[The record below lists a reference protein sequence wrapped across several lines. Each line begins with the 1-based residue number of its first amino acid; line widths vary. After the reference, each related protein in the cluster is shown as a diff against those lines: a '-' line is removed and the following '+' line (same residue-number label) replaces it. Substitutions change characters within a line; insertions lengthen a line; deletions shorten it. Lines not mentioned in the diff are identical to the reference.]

1 MTTKKIKAL
10 FEIFLVLTLS
20 IFTSISF
27 ASQEANA
34 QENVCCE
41 KTSSGQ
47 YCQYVDENDCAT
59 GLRDPTNPN
68 KGSYNQAPTSC
79 ANTNFCKPGC
89 CYDKEGDGYCYAN
102 YPRSNCESQYKG
114 RFSNDPSCSQTAECD
129 QGCCVLGTQ
138 AFLSTEIRCR
148 KETSNYTDLHMDF
161 RRDIKT
167 EAACSELARRADKG
181 CCVTGGSCTYGARQ
195 ECTAPEGD
203 GKGFFKDTYCS
214 QIGTCNCA
222 SPDPAF
228 GGDGKATSTR
238 CAPGED
244 SVYWK
249 DTCGNPEKV
258 KEPCDYTKGTLCG
271 DSDGNGAYT
280 CERLDCVDQDK
291 LSIKLDGYK
300 GTSGLEEGGV
310 LNGESWCQYDT
321 TDQDV
326 NDLNKHSR
334 SPAGSRYYRSL
345 CINGKELV
353 EPCKDYRQEF
363 CVSGKI
369 NAQVE
374 GQDVPYTEARCIK
387 NEWQSC
393 IDSCNTADPFK
404 MNEQEYKEALE
415 KDRQCCL
422 QTDKRDCSWAGS
434 RCVPAVGP
442 GFKHWEGE
450 GANTCGKASMECP
463 VVLVCNGFQSLLGQ
477 CKPGTAGAILTTVG
491 TVIIGAGAAALIAA
505 TAGGAAAGLAF
516 GLSGVDLV
524 AKEITKKP
532 GWNVVAGQECLSKE
546 YLHAANNLCR
556 SYGDCGANL
565 NYQGILSL
573 TGFTNTK
580 ELPEEFK
587 KADLHIDALSQERT
601 VVKNFNFKNKEKV
614 QDNPGILTEQDLSD
628 SSWDKGKEFYDFTH
642 KEDSAFSDRFVNRGA
657 LGWSAWAPFT
667 AFTLGSIATGLLAP
681 GVSAFAGVGA
691 AGPLGKLIRIIG
703 PESIEKAFVSEISK
717 ESAVAAARTE
727 AEKEALESLK
737 FSFEDLPGGEL
748 PSASFKPSAND
759 LQTIKEAGETA
770 AEKVTTSTSAQFL
783 AAFNAAAWVDLAY
796 EFSNILLSET
806 KVEKIKTTCASWQ
819 APKVIQEDQCEQC
832 NPGFWKDTK
841 GSAKNVKALKTCSE
855 YRCKSLGLTC
865 SLINQGT
872 GEEQCVSLSKFD
884 TNSPSISAWK
894 EGFDETYQ
902 TQIKETQQGIEITE
916 TIPIYQTVRV
926 AIQTDEPSQ
935 CKMSLKQGTRYKEM
949 EPFYFVG
956 LTYTYFHVQP
966 IFWPAA
972 ANVTEGA
979 LSLTKG
985 GGAYQAFVRCED
997 ALGNANEK
1005 DYFIKF
1011 TISKEPDATAPIILG
1026 TSIGRELFVTSGTV
1040 QTDADVIVNE
1050 PSICRW
1056 STTPTSYQ
1064 DMPTAQQCR
1073 TTIADRFG
1081 NYNCRFVGTGSGDV
1095 GPTLKELPSRAGET
1109 KFYYFKCQDFSPAK
1123 NFNQEPFKLTIK
1135 GSNALN
1141 ITSIHPQGE
1150 IKTSLQ
1156 LENVTLTVKT
1166 ANGAKLDGTSVCKY
1180 TTRESL
1186 KRNIPGM
1193 DDFFTETNS
1202 SIHTQPLVLPT
1213 GQHTLYAGCH
1223 DEAGNTAYNQ
1233 TTFTVTADLN
1243 PPEIL
1248 RAYKQDQPP
1257 QFVIVVNENADCEE
1271 STTDPDFAFGEGN
1284 RLIKD
1289 GTHHISLSESSIYYF
1304 RCKDA
1309 FGNTGAVTTITL
1321 INQA

>member
-1 MTTKKIKAL
+1 
-10 FEIFLVLTLS
+10 
-20 IFTSISF
+20 
-27 ASQEANA
+27 
-34 QENVCCE
+34 
-41 KTSSGQ
+41 
-47 YCQYVDENDCAT
+47 
-59 GLRDPTNPN
+59 
-68 KGSYNQAPTSC
+68 
-79 ANTNFCKPGC
+79 
-89 CYDKEGDGYCYAN
+89 
-102 YPRSNCESQYKG
+102 
-114 RFSNDPSCSQTAECD
+114 
-129 QGCCVLGTQ
+129 
-138 AFLSTEIRCR
+138 
-148 KETSNYTDLHMDF
+148 MDF

-463 VVLVCNGFQSLLGQ
+463 VVLVCNGFNSLFGS
-477 CKPGTAGAILTTVG
+477 CDPGST
-491 TVIIGAGAAALIAA
+491 GAGILNFALPTVAAIGAALIAA
-505 TAGGAAAGLAF
+505 TGAGLGAAALAF
-516 GLSGVDLV
+516 ADIA
-524 AKEITKKP
+524 AKQAIQKQ
-532 GWNVVAGQECLSKE
+532 GWIVVQGHACLTQS
-546 YLHAANNLCR
+546 YLQASNNLCR
-556 SYGDCGANL
+556 SYGDCGANV
-565 NYQGILSL
+565 NYEGAL
-573 TGFTNTK
+573 TTAGFTNTK
-580 ELPEEFK
+580 QLPEEFK
-587 KADLHIDALSQERT
+587 KAAIIDPDDERIIP
-601 VVKNFNFKNKEKV
+601 KKLLAELGNKPHV
-614 QDNPGILTEQDLSD
+614 WNNPGELQTLDWE
-628 SSWDKGKEFYDFTH
+628 KGKEFFDFTH
-642 KEDSAFSDRFVNRGA
+642 PEDTSFGQRFSVRTG
-657 LGWSAWAPFT
+657 LGGWSGWAPFAAAT
-667 AFTLGSIATGLLAP
+667 AGGALFGAIAG
-681 GVSAFAGVGA
+681 GGVGA
-691 AGPLGKLIRIIG
+691 IGGGVAASAGPLGKLIGFIPSVGESVTTYQAGVQTIVSQKATSELTKQIAEGGILDEATRKTLAQQIRSSLPKEVLKDPLKLVQVESELG
-703 PESIEKAFVSEISK
+703 ALKVGDSTALSSLRNQYPEAFEKGVEKTAQQSSQKVSGTAAF
-717 ESAVAAARTE
+717 A
-727 AEKEALESLK
+727 EALS
-737 FSFEDLPGGEL
+737 
-748 PSASFKPSAND
+748 
-759 LQTIKEAGETA
+759 
-770 AEKVTTSTSAQFL
+770 
-783 AAFNAAAWVDLAY
+783 AAAWVDLAY
-796 EFSNILLSET
+796 ELVNVVGEQT
-806 KVEKIKTTCASWQ
+806 KVEKVKTTCGSWQ
-819 APKVIQEDQCEQC
+819 APKVEQEDQCEQC
-832 NPGFWKDTK
+832 NPSYFE
-841 GSAKNVKALKTCSE
+841 KNKPNSVKKLKRCSE

-865 SLINQGT
+865 NLINQGT
-872 GEEQCVSLSKFD
+872 EQEQCVSLSKRD
-884 TNSPSISAWK
+884 VNSPTINAWK
-894 EGFDETYQ
+894 EGFDEIYQ
-902 TQIKETQQGIEITE
+902 TKIKETQQGLEITDE
-916 TIPIYQTVRV
+916 IPIYQRVR
-926 AIQTDEPSQ
+926 IGIRTDEPSQ
-935 CKMSLKQGTRYKEM
+935 CKMSFKQGIRYKDM
-949 EPFYFVG
+949 EPFYFG
-956 LTYTYFHVQP
+956 GPLYQYYHAQP
-966 IFWPAA
+966 IFYPTA
-972 ANVTEGA
+972 ANITEGA

-985 GGAYQAFVRCED
+985 GGQYNVYVRCED
-997 ALGNANEK
+997 AVGNANEK

-1011 TISKEPDATAPIILG
+1011 TIGEEPHATAPIILG
-1026 TSIGRELFVTSGTV
+1026 TSIGQEIFVSAGAT
-1040 QTDADVIVNE
+1040 QTDVDVVVNE
-1050 PSICRW
+1050 PAACRW
-1056 STTPTSYQ
+1056 GTTPTSYK
-1064 DMPTAQQCR
+1064 DMPTTNQCK
-1073 TTIADRFG
+1073 TQNPDRFG
-1081 NYNCRFVGTGSGDV
+1081 NYNCRFVQGGTGDV
-1095 GPTLKELPSRAGET
+1095 GPALTGLPTEAGQT
-1109 KFYYFKCQDFSPAK
+1109 KFYYFKCQDLSPAK
-1123 NFNQEPFKLTIK
+1123 NFNQEPFKLVLK
-1135 GSNALN
+1135 GSIKLN
-1141 ITSIHPQGE
+1141 VTEVLPRGE
-1150 IKTSLQ
+1150 IKTSAQ
-1156 LENVTLTVKT
+1156 LENITLSAKT
-1166 ANGAKLDGTSVCKY
+1166 AGGAHRNGKAVCKY

-1186 KRNIPGM
+1186 KTNIPAM
-1193 DDFFTETNS
+1193 DDYFTETNAS
-1202 SIHTQPLVLPT
+1202 VHTTPLILPT
-1213 GQHTLYAGCH
+1213 GQHIVYVGCE
-1223 DEAGNTAYNQ
+1223 DEAGNPGYNQ
-1233 TTFTVTADLN
+1233 TTFSVTADLN
-1243 PPEIL
+1243 PPRIL
-1248 RAYKQDQPP
+1248 RAYNQDQPP
-1257 QFVIVVNENADCEE
+1257 QFVIVLDEDADCEE
-1271 STTDPDFAFGEGN
+1271 STTNANFNFGEGN

-1289 GTHHISLSESSIYYF
+1289 GTHHISLSASNIYYF